1 MYLRLNS
8 YGNDRSSRSFSAALV
23 LVLVLVASPTALLE
37 KVRVSRISVLNALL
51 APSKQISTYSIPSRI
66 I

>member
-51 APSKQISTYSIPSRI
+51 APSKQISTYFMPSRI